1 MMRKGGVRKEIREFE
16 KTRNDAQYS
25 VIEVFGHVPR
35 LAPRNHLLLVGLT
48 EN

>member
-1 MMRKGGVRKEIREFE
+1 MMRKGGVRTEIREFE
-16 KTRNDAQYS
+16 KTGNGAQYC

-35 LAPRNHLLLVGLT
+35 LAPRNHPLLVGLM